1 MIVYNIL
8 IKETKTEVI
17 VLESNMTYSYSE
29 ENGMY
34 TLELDF
40 TNSPYPHVGYY
51 GWSINCI
58 DDIRVDMDHALLIT
72 SSGVR
77 RLDLTGS
84 YSLNSRIFLYIHL
97 TITE

>member
-17 VLESNMTYSYSE
+17 VLESNMTYSYRE
-29 ENGMY
+29 DNGMY

-40 TNSPYPHVGYY
+40 TNSSYPYVGYY
-51 GWSINCI
+51 GQSINCI
-58 DDIRVDMDHALLIT
+58 DDISVDMDHALLIT
-72 SSGVR
+72 SSEVER
-77 RLDLTGS
+77 VDFTGS
-84 YSLNSRIFLYIHL
+84 YSINSRIFRYIHL

>member
-34 TLELDF
+34 TLELNF
-40 TNSPYPHVGYY
+40 TNSPYPYVGYY

-58 DDIRVDMDHALLIT
+58 DDISVDMNHALLIT